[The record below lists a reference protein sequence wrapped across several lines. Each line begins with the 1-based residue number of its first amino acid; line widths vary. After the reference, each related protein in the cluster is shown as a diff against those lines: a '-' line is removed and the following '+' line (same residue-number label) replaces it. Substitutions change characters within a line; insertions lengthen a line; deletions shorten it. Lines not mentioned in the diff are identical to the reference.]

1 MCMINICT
9 HSHMHSPGWQGF
21 HQEHS
26 GKMEHRKAQ
35 SSWTQTRALDPSILL
50 GEEGRQCLSS
60 VLDSLVSCACFV
72 GLGAVIPPPCPQDGC
87 PPWHFAQ
94 LKLQACLG
102 LSFWPQSQAVSTA
115 GDGSRDWG
123 PIRLCL
129 PGKRITRCFY
139 LPGCPVLSSW
149 PGTPGQ
155 ALLYAQTTVKSI
167 CLKQIGKEDPSSL
180 TLGLLEAAASIT
192 LPSLSS
198 TSKPTLSLPQLW
210 AAFLRMGSSWAIPGA
225 DAHC

>member
-1 MCMINICT
+1 MT
-9 HSHMHSPGWQGF
+9 RFSP
-21 HQEHS
+21 
-26 GKMEHRKAQ
+26 KAFWENGT
-35 SSWTQTRALDPSILL
+35 SWSPIFWTQIRALNPSIRL
-50 GEEGRQCLSS
+50 GEEGRQCLSF
-60 VLDSLVSCACFV
+60 VLGSLVSCACFL
-72 GLGAVIPPPCPQDGC
+72 GLGAVIQPQFLQDGC
-87 PPWHFAQ
+87 LPWHFVQ
-94 LKLQACLG
+94 LKLQACLC

-115 GDGSRDWG
+115 GDGSGDWR

-129 PGKRITRCFY
+129 PGKRITRCLY

-155 ALLYAQTTVKSI
+155 GLLYAQTTVKSI
-167 CLKQIGKEDPSSL
+167 CLKQIGKEDPGSL

-210 AAFLRMGSSWAIPGA
+210 GCLPVRMGSSWAIPGA